1 MRAQIDA
8 SVCVV
13 CGMCV
18 AAAPEAF
25 FMDEKGRLHGVEEIP
40 ARSLDDALQVMEDCP
55 VGAIS
60 MR

>member
-8 SVCVV
+8 SICVV

-18 AAAPEAF
+18 SAAPEAF
-25 FMDEKGRLHGVEEIP
+25 FMDEKGRPHGVEKLVPYVI
-40 ARSLDDALQVMEDCP
+40 DDALQVMEDCP

-60 MR
+60 IR